1 MKKILIHGSGHK
13 AASWNETISRLEC
26 GNDILCPNLAE
37 ILNGED
43 ASYANLYSAFARYCG
58 GIDGRLDLCGI
69 SLGGILALNYAID
82 FPDKVNTL
90 VLIGTPH
97 KTPKLMLSIQNVV
110 FRLLPRSCFDK
121 MEFSKAAVFVLGS
134 SMKNLNFSDKVHNIA
149 CPTLIICGEKDRA
162 NIKSAYFLSDNIKNA
177 KLRIIERTGHV
188 VNEEAPEVLAGL
200 LNEFYKA
207 H

>member
-1 MKKILIHGSGHK
+1 M
-13 AASWNETISRLEC
+13 
-26 GNDILCPNLAE
+26 
-37 ILNGED
+37 
-43 ASYANLYSAFARYCG
+43 
-58 GIDGRLDLCGI
+58 CGI
-69 SLGGILALNYAID
+69 SLGGILALNSAID